1 MDRSHRQLIARGCA
15 LGLVVASLVAC
26 SAVQPL
32 AVPSSPPP
40 AETTTGGGDVAAPAP
55 SASSALLDQ
64 SRAARAAGNY
74 AAAAVALDRALRI
87 APNDP
92 ALWLEYGELRM
103 AEGDYRQAAT
113 LARKSV
119 SLAGENRAVRNAA
132 SDLIAGA
139 ERAQGGGSAR

>member
-1 MDRSHRQLIARGCA
+1 MDRSHRQLIARGGA
-15 LGLVVASLVAC
+15 LVLVASSVVGC

-32 AVPSSPPP
+32 AVPPSPQ
-40 AETTTGGGDVAAPAP
+40 AETTTGSGDVAAPVS

-64 SRAARAAGNY
+64 SREARAAGNY

-113 LARKSV
+113 LARKSA
-119 SLAGENRAVRNAA
+119 SLAGDNRAVRDAA
-132 SDLIAGA
+132 SDLIADA
-139 ERAQGGGSAR
+139 ERAQGSGSVR

>member
-1 MDRSHRQLIARGCA
+1 MDRSHRQLIARACA
-15 LGLVVASLVAC
+15 LGVVASSLVAC

-32 AVPSSPPP
+32 AVPSKPP
-40 AETTTGGGDVAAPAP
+40 ADTATGSGDVAVPAP

-113 LARKSV
+113 LAHKSA
-119 SLAGENRAVRNAA
+119 SLAGQNRAVRDAA
-132 SDLIAGA
+132 SDLIADA